1 MLLFHLECARQ
12 TTSFNR
18 RQTFSATKFPELI
31 FLIDSSF
38 LAAVGH
44 VHTTCQWRAAWRIAL
59 RWYAG
64 SRSYYTISTS
74 KQEHFFLF
82 CFCFVLPL
90 FHARLYTVAGVS
102 LCANEVL
109 PRSYWCFPGESVS
122 SCKKFRAG
130 VARARERLALKSAFV
145 SSVRVDRSSGQSF
158 LAGWKSASTFAK
170 IAMKCYVFMCGRIN
184 TIHTEHTGTLCIRI
198 CPHRL
203 RHALPNICRR
213 TSAMPLGWLYHEIKQ
228 KGPTLATRKWVTVD
242 NRNCWRIK
250 K

>member
-1 MLLFHLECARQ
+1 MQGHAA
-12 TTSFNR
+12 TTPSAQANR
-18 RQTFSATKFPELI
+18 NI
-31 FLIDSSF
+31 F
-38 LAAVGH
+38 
-44 VHTTCQWRAAWRIAL
+44 C
-59 RWYAG
+59 
-64 SRSYYTISTS
+64 
-74 KQEHFFLF
+74 LF

-242 NRNCWRIK
+242 NRNCWCIK